1 MLGRANLVERRAA
14 ERLRIYAAI
23 EISVRGCPAP
33 AIAYDLSI
41 DGCMIEASNG
51 IVEAGDT
58 IVLAFPNGISAEG
71 TIVWTK
77 HRNAGVRFAAGMRLV
92 AVERIAKAC
101 APPGPSGGLSARS
114 ARERWRAPACGH
126 GFQQPRADSWRST
139 LNGIYAAAAAPEDR
153 KKLAYILHYAF
164 SITMVAC
171 AAVLLLR

>member
-1 MLGRANLVERRAA
+1 MVERRAT
-14 ERLRIYAAI
+14 ERFRIEAPV
-23 EISVRGCPAP
+23 EVSVRGRSESV
-33 AIAYDLSI
+33 IAYDLSI
-41 DGCMIEASNG
+41 DGCMIEASSG
-51 IVEAGDT
+51 SVEAGDA
-58 IVLAFPNGISAEG
+58 IALAVPKGISAEG

-114 ARERWRAPACGH
+114 ARERWRASACGH

-164 SITMVAC
+164 SVTMVAC